1 MIQKLLGP
9 TVPQI
14 LIGLGYG
21 PLGYEIIGLDRIA
34 YRPTSLHKYSAR
46 KKLAGGYFR
55 GKIFSREQ

>member
-34 YRPTSLHKYSAR
+34 YRPTSLHIFGTEKISGR
-46 KKLAGGYFR
+46 
-55 GKIFSREQ
+55 IFSREDIFA